1 MLFRFWGVSSHLR
14 IFTHLETSPK
24 VQVKGCKF
32 AIWPLSSEG
41 SLACH
46 TYCDTRHLF
55 IMVISD
61 RHGININNLIHFF
74 SSFSSCPTFPSIPS
88 YCKLKREPGECC
100 EKPVCEFSQQ
110 HGSFTGTGST
120 SGKGVGKLW

>member
-1 MLFRFWGVSSHLR
+1 MFLGGFIPFENFHSFGDVTLSTGQRL
-14 IFTHLETSPK
+14 
-24 VQVKGCKF
+24 KF